1 MKTEPE
7 IMLLPEPWRFNPP
20 GDLSILD
27 VRSVDDLAAHKQAW
41 NRLLLDSSTASPM
54 MSYAQISAFMETQI
68 DGPES
73 WLCLFAYERDQLIGV
88 LPVIAARSIGA
99 LGFRLMIMKTPFDLM
114 HTGSVDCLTLP
125 GREELMEIFVDY
137 LSRMPRTWPV
147 IRIRE
152 IPERSPT
159 MMHLAKPGSRLA
171 AIEFLSGAENY
182 IEVPSDLTVFHNRL
196 SSKFKAQLRRGLKK
210 LQEFPDLRFLCRD
223 ESRSVHENMRRFE
236 SVEDAGWKGRESTS
250 VKAMPANARFFQLAA
265 ERYAAA
271 GWMEWNFMEGNGTT
285 IGAHYAVRIRRVIY
299 LLKIGYDERYSKTT
313 PGNVLLEKVVEHA
326 ISAGDVDEI
335 NLVAD
340 CEWHSHWT
348 MKRRELHDVIILP
361 PVPLISS
368 WLARFMVTGMGRK
381 LLDRLRKREGE
392 AS

>member
-1 MKTEPE
+1 MKAEPRS
-7 IMLLPEPWRFNPP
+7 MLLPEPWRFIPP
-20 GDLSILD
+20 GDLRILD
-27 VRSVDDLAAHKQAW
+27 VRSVDELVDHEQAW
-41 NRLLLDSSTASPM
+41 NRLLLDSVTASPM
-54 MSYAQISAFMETQI
+54 MSFAQISAFMETQVKES
-68 DGPES
+68 ES

-88 LPVIAARSIGA
+88 LPVIAARSFGA
-99 LGFRLMIMKTPFDLM
+99 LGFRLLLLKTPFDLM

-125 GREELMEIFVDY
+125 GREELMEVFVDY
-137 LSRMPRTWPV
+137 LSRMPRTWSV

-152 IPERSPT
+152 IPGLSPT
-159 MMHLAKPGSRLA
+159 MVHLANPGRRMA
-171 AIEFLSGAENY
+171 AVAFQSAAENY
-182 IEVPSDLTVFHNRL
+182 IEVPSDLAVFHARL

-265 ERYAAA
+265 ERYAAS
-271 GWMEWNFMEGNGTT
+271 GWMEWNFMEGDGTT
-285 IGAHYAVRIRRVIY
+285 IGAHYAVRVRRTVY

-326 ISAGDVDEI
+326 IAAGDVDVI
-335 NLVAD
+335 SLVAE
-340 CEWHSHWT
+340 CEWHSHWAMT
-348 MKRRELHDVIILP
+348 RRELHDVIVLP
-361 PVPLISS
+361 PVPFISP
-368 WLARFMVTGMGRK
+368 WLARFMATDTGKK

-392 AS
+392 VS